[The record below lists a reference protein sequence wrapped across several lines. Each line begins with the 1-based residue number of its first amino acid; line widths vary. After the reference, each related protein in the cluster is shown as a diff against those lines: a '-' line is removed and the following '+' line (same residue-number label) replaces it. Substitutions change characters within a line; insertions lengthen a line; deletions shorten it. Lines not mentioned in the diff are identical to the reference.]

1 VREVTEMVG
10 HNNQVTVRMIAEAL
24 IINTERVRLILFKGL
39 IMKKVCVTT
48 IVKDLNGK
56 QEKING

>member
-1 VREVTEMVG
+1 MREVTEMVG